1 MKHANKIGLF
11 LIIVCCFNGILFSQT
26 KSLEQVRSAIND
38 SSRPELFSAIYE
50 KDLTTIKLSFDLR
63 EDNIGLQKPF
73 KEFVFELTS
82 IYAGPAVDGKPVR
95 SRICINTR
103 AKKFY
108 FSSNRELTLFVDSSP
123 LKFASGERTTELQ
136 KGKTR
141 ENLCW
146 EMDKETMEDLIK
158 SEVVVLQVGFEKVS
172 IPAGKSRLFA
182 DYASLVD
189 TTVK

>member
-1 MKHANKIGLF
+1 MKLGKKIGLV
-11 LIIVCCFNGILFSQT
+11 LVMVCGFSEILCSQT

-38 SSRPELFSAIYE
+38 TSNPELFSAVYE

-82 IYAGPAVDGKPVR
+82 IYAGPSVDGKPVR
-95 SRICINTR
+95 SRMCINTR
-103 AKKFY
+103 AKQFY
-108 FSSNRELTLFVDSSP
+108 FSANRELTLFVDSSP

-136 KGKTR
+136 KGKTS

-146 EMDKETMEDLIK
+146 EMDKETMEELIK
-158 SEVVVLQVGFEKVS
+158 SEVVVLQVGPEKVS
-172 IPAGKSRLFA
+172 IPTGKSKLFV
-182 DYASLVD
+182 DYANLVD
-189 TTVK
+189 PTVK